1 MECIWETEQS
11 DGMHVILNWEA
22 SVGLTKNV
30 IFEQIPKFTKIHICR
45 YTGEKSSMQQNRQER
60 PWWEQSWCGLGTAR
74 RPEHEWRLEQRVKKE
89 S

>member
-30 IFEQIPKFTKIHICR
+30 IFEQIPKFTKIQICR
-45 YTGEKSSMQQNRQER
+45 YTGEKSSMQ
-60 PWWEQSWCGLGTAR
+60 
-74 RPEHEWRLEQRVKKE
+74 
-89 S
+89 